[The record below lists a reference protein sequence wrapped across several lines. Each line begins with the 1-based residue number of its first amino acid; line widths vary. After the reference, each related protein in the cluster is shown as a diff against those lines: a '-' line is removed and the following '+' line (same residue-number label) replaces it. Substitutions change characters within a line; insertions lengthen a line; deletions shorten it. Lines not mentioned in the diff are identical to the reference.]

1 MSNLTRFVVVVW
13 IFVVLILNSSYT
25 ASLSSMLTVQSL
37 QPVVASIEEL
47 KQNGDNVGYQEGSF
61 VADILKQMS
70 FNESNITPFS
80 SPVEMIKALQKGSQ
94 NNGGISAFFGT
105 VPYIKP
111 FLAKYCNEYTMIGP
125 INKTDGYG
133 FAFPRGSP
141 LVADVS
147 RALLNVSDGSEMKK
161 LDRALFGTQTTC
173 SDPKNNVVSNSVN
186 LNSFRGLFIIT
197 GTVSG
202 LALIVFLVIFIYKH
216 KHVWTTAASD
226 NTVWTKIKTML
237 RQYDQKDLPSY
248 GFRRVAI
255 ERQRSVEV
263 GDIEASPSFTTISTY
278 SYGNTSPFEG
288 RIPIDLDTVWLSPTA
303 LEEMENVRL
312 SD

>member
-37 QPVVASIEEL
+37 LPVVTSIEEL
-47 KQNGDNVGYQEGSF
+47 KQNGDNVGYQKGSF
-61 VADILKQMS
+61 IPYTLKQMS
-70 FNESNITPFS
+70 FNESKFTPFS
-80 SPVEMIKALQKGSQ
+80 SPEETIKALQKGSQ
-94 NNGGISAFFGT
+94 NGGITAFFGS

-111 FLAKYCNEYTMIGP
+111 FIAKYCNEYTMIGP
-125 INKTDGYG
+125 VNKTAGFG

-147 RALLNVSDGSEMKK
+147 RGILKVSHGSEMKE
-161 LDRALFGTQTTC
+161 LDRAMFGTKITC
-173 SDPKNNVVSNSVN
+173 SGPKKTVASNSLN

-216 KHVWTTAASD
+216 RHVWTTAASD

-263 GDIEASPSFTTISTY
+263 GGIEASPSFTTISTY

-288 RIPIDLDTVWLSPTA
+288 RIPIDLDAVRLSPTA

-312 SD
+312 